1 VLNTQKRQIS
11 LERAAELKSKIT
23 DYLEIRPTIPKGLE
37 MMEILD
43 NRKEKILQV
52 LNGTEAD
59 WDDYKW
65 QLKNRIADVDTLSK
79 IIPLTAKEKQAIA
92 QVGSK
97 FRWAISPYYA
107 SLINPDDR
115 FDPIRLMSIPVYQ
128 ELTDP
133 CEEADP
139 MREEYTNPAGSI
151 TRRYPDRIII
161 NVTNECAMFCRHCQ
175 RRRNI
180 GHEDRPQ
187 AKAIIQESIDYV
199 RENPEIRDVL
209 LTGGDSLC
217 LSDQY
222 LEWIIRQLRTI
233 PHLEII
239 RLGTRTPVT
248 MPQRITDEL
257 CNMLKKYHPIFVNT
271 HFNHPVEVTPDAKAA
286 CEKLANAG
294 IPIGNQ
300 AVLLNGINNDKYIME
315 VLNHELLK
323 CRVRPYY
330 IFHAKH
336 VKGTSHFNTSVA
348 DGFEIM
354 EYLRGHTSGLAIPSY
369 IVNAPAGLGKV
380 PLFPNYMISRGAGYV
395 TIRTWEGKIM
405 KYEDHETKNIKDI
418 LNAEDLS
425 IAD

>member
-1 VLNTQKRQIS
+1 
-11 LERAAELKSKIT
+11 
-23 DYLEIRPTIPKGLE
+23 
-37 MMEILD
+37 M
-43 NRKEKILQV
+43 
-52 LNGTEAD
+52 
-59 WDDYKW
+59 
-65 QLKNRIADVDTLSK
+65 
-79 IIPLTAKEKQAIA
+79 
-92 QVGSK
+92 
-97 FRWAISPYYA
+97 
-107 SLINPDDR
+107 
-115 FDPIRLMSIPVYQ
+115 
-128 ELTDP
+128 
-133 CEEADP
+133 
-139 MREEYTNPAGSI
+139 
-151 TRRYPDRIII
+151 
-161 NVTNECAMFCRHCQ
+161 Q

-300 AVLLNGINNDKYIME
+300 
-315 VLNHELLK
+315 
-323 CRVRPYY
+323 
-330 IFHAKH
+330 
-336 VKGTSHFNTSVA
+336 
-348 DGFEIM
+348 
-354 EYLRGHTSGLAIPSY
+354 PSY
-369 IVNAPAGLGKV
+369 
-380 PLFPNYMISRGAGYV
+380 
-395 TIRTWEGKIM
+395 
-405 KYEDHETKNIKDI
+405 
-418 LNAEDLS
+418 
-425 IAD
+425 